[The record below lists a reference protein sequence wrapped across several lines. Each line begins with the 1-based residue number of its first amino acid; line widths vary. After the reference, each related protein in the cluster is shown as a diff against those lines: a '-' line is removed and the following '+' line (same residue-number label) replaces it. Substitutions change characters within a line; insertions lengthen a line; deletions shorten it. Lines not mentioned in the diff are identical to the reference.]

1 MEQTYLSPSW
11 YRVSGLK
18 PRLRSHARIHRSSFR
33 GQVWY
38 ILQDRTS
45 GRFHRFAPETYL
57 VISLMDG
64 ERTMEQVWDVACNQ
78 LKDKVLTQDEVVQL
92 LGQLHSADVLSGD
105 VPPDIEELAARGT
118 RQRNRKLLLKFINPL
133 AIRFGLL
140 DPDEFLTATM
150 PLIRPLFSIVGA
162 LLFIALLGYAATLA
176 AMNWS
181 ELTENI
187 TDNALAADNIALL
200 LMAYPAIKA
209 LHELGHA
216 YAIKRWAGEVHEIGI
231 MLLVFMPV
239 PYVDASD
246 SLAFQNKWQ
255 RALVGGAGILVE
267 MLLASLALIVWV
279 NADEG
284 LVRAFAFNVMLI
296 GGVSTL
302 LFNGNPLL
310 KFDGYYVLCD
320 LAEIPNLASRS
331 NQYLGYLIKR
341 YAFGLQ
347 SATSPVTAPGEAG
360 WFVVYSIGGFCYRLV
375 LTAAIVTI
383 VATHFFIVGTIIAC
397 WAIILMIGVPLAKHV
412 HFLLAN
418 PSLRR
423 KRARAF
429 AVVGGVLGVVGL
441 ALFVLPLPYSTT
453 AEGVVWIPGEGIVH
467 AGSEGVVRE
476 VIAAPDTLVAAGT
489 PLVRLEDPLVA
500 ARVDLLSHRVKELEL
515 RLGKQDLGD
524 LANARIVRE
533 ELRHARADYQLALA
547 RQEAL
552 TIRAASAGTLIL
564 PNAPDLVG
572 RYVRRGEVLAYVAQ
586 FETPLIRVI
595 VQEDDADLVRS
606 ETSDVSVRFVAD
618 TSTAYAAVV
627 EREVPALTATLP
639 NYALSTAGGGQI
651 ALDPRDTN
659 QRRVLA
665 NLTHIDVRLKDPRV
679 IRSIGGRV
687 HVRFFH
693 GAEPVAS
700 RIYRSIRQI
709 FLKTF
714 QV

>member
-11 YRVSGLK
+11 YRVSNLK
-18 PRLRSHARIHRSSFR
+18 LRLRSHARIHRSSFR

-38 ILQDRTS
+38 VLQDRTS

-64 ERTMEQVWDVACNQ
+64 VRTMEQVWDLACNQ
-78 LKDKVLTQDEVVQL
+78 LKDKVLTQDEFIQL

-105 VPPDIEELAARGT
+105 VPPDIEELSARST
-118 RQRNRKLLLKFINPL
+118 RQRNRKLLMKFINPL

-140 DPDEFLTATM
+140 DPDEFLAATM
-150 PLIRPLFSIVGA
+150 PLIRPLFSIFGA
-162 LLFIALLGYAATLA
+162 IFFVAVLGYAAALA
-176 AMNWS
+176 AMNWA
-181 ELTENI
+181 ELTENV
-187 TDNALAADNIALL
+187 TGNALAVGNIALL
-200 LMAYPAIKA
+200 LMAYPFIKA

-216 YAIKRWAGEVHEIGI
+216 YAIKRWGGEVHEIGI

-246 SLAFQNKWQ
+246 SLAFQNKWH

-279 NADEG
+279 NAEEG

-310 KFDGYYVLCD
+310 KFDGYYVLSD

-347 SATSPVTAPGEAG
+347 SATSPVTALGEPA
-360 WFVVYSIGGFCYRLV
+360 WFVVYSISGFCYRLM

-397 WAIILMIGVPLAKHV
+397 WAIILMIGVPLAKHT

-418 PSLRR
+418 PSLRH

-429 AVVGGVLGVVGL
+429 GVVGGALAIVAF
-441 ALFVLPLPYSTT
+441 ALFALPLPYSTT
-453 AEGVVWIPGEGIVH
+453 AEGVVWIPGGGVVH
-467 AGSEGVVRE
+467 AGSEGVVSA
-476 VIAAPDTLVAAGT
+476 VLATPDSFVAAGA
-489 PLVRLEDPLVA
+489 PLVRLDDPLVT
-500 ARVDLLSHRVKELEL
+500 ARLELMGLRVKELEL
-515 RLGKQDLGD
+515 RLGKQDMGD

-552 TIRAASAGTLIL
+552 TIRAASSGTLIL
-564 PNAPDLVG
+564 PNASDLVG

-586 FETPLIRVI
+586 FDAPLIRVI
-595 VQEDDADLVRS
+595 VPEDDADLVRS
-606 ETSDVSVRFVAD
+606 ETSDVSVRFAAAPSMV
-618 TSTAYAAVV
+618 YAAEV
-627 EREVPALTATLP
+627 EREIPALTATLP
-639 NYALSTAGGGQI
+639 NNALSTAGGGQI
-651 ALDPRDTN
+651 ALDPRDSN

-665 NLTHIDVRLKDPRV
+665 NLLHIDIRLSESRETS
-679 IRSIGGRV
+679 SIGGRV
-687 HVRFFH
+687 YVRFFH
-693 GAEPVAS
+693 GAEPLAS
-700 RIYRSIRQI
+700 RLYRSIRQI